1 MRMKKLI
8 RLLRFIEIHGWLGFL
23 TYFIPVYWKQD
34 IDLQNN
40 GYDIWSFKKLDGFYL
55 KGKIQKRNTLFY
67 R

>member
-1 MRMKKLI
+1 MKKLI
-8 RLLRFIEIHGWLGFL
+8 RLLRFIDRLGWLGFL

-34 IDLQNN
+34 IDFRNN

-55 KGKIQKRNTLFY
+55 KGKIQERNTLFY